1 MLFKQAL
8 LALGGLL
15 ACTVPRLCALGDVG
29 SALLAAGGVESA
41 AHDHQPRA
49 SEAQVPALH
58 NIPLQKQYV
67 PVLRGNKTV
76 AYKTAYYG
84 KVHVGSP
91 ESQAFTVVFD
101 TGSGHFILPSTAC
114 GSETCAKHRRYNRTE
129 SKSAVDIEY
138 DGTLVFP
145 DAVERDQVAIAFGT
159 GEVLGEFVREVVCL
173 DHTPANCVNLRIV
186 LATEMTPD
194 PFGLFAFDGV
204 LGLGLDALTLSPG
217 FSFFGQ
223 MAAQNPAVQPRFAV
237 FLARNDDG
245 ESMISFGGHD
255 ERRASAGLEWA
266 PVAMPELGYWQ
277 VQVKSVRIGD
287 TVLEDCADGSCRAIL
302 DTGTSLLGVPRQ
314 AARTM
319 HRLLARQVPNDSYSD
334 ASEIDCRRVPG
345 TQIHFDLGGPAVS
358 LSVEDY
364 SRPTPFNMTLPG
376 KNASGLFCRSL
387 LLPVDMKPPLGP
399 KVFIWGEPVLRRY
412 YTVYD
417 LAKKQIGFTPA
428 KQPTDS
434 STAAGL
440 RAVGAP
446 PLGSLVSG
454 APLAAEGAPPLPGA
468 PRPGSVAAE
477 VGGAAEITTA
487 APAVAT
493 AASEA

>member
-1 MLFKQAL
+1 MNFQSLIHMSKAL
-8 LALGGLL
+8 YTFGGLL
-15 ACTVPRLCALGDVG
+15 ACATLRVHALGG
-29 SALLAAGGVESA
+29 LASTLHAAGGAEGVLPEHHSSVA
-41 AHDHQPRA
+41 EA
-49 SEAQVPALH
+49 SQPALH
-58 NIPLQKQYV
+58 NVPLQKQYV
-67 PVLRGNKTV
+67 PVLKGNKTV
-76 AYKTAYYG
+76 AYKTAYFG

-91 ESQAFTVVFD
+91 ESKAFTVVFD

-114 GSETCAKHRRYNRTE
+114 ASETCEKHRRYNRTD

-138 DGTLVFP
+138 DGTLILP

-173 DHTPANCVNLRIV
+173 DERAETCVNLRIV
-186 LATEMTPD
+186 LATEMTSD

-204 LGLGLDALTLSPG
+204 LGLGLDALTLNPG

-255 ERRASAGLEWA
+255 ERRASGELDWA
-266 PVAMPELGYWQ
+266 PVAMQELGYWQ

-287 TVLEDCADGSCRAIL
+287 TVLEDCADGGCRAIL

-319 HRLLARQVPNDSYSD
+319 HRLLARHVPKDSYSD
-334 ASEIDCRRVPG
+334 ASEIDCRTVPG
-345 TQIHFDLGGPAVS
+345 TQIHFDLGGPTVS
-358 LSVEDY
+358 LAVEDY

-417 LAKKQIGFTPA
+417 FARKQIGFTPA
-428 KQPTDS
+428 RQAPGSS
-434 STAAGL
+434 STGL

-446 PLGSLVSG
+446 PPGSLVSG
-454 APLAAEGAPPLPGA
+454 APLATEGAK
-468 PRPGSVAAE
+468 RPGERAGE
-477 VGGAAEITTA
+477 
-487 APAVAT
+487 APA
-493 AASEA
+493 EA

>member
-1 MLFKQAL
+1 VTLP
-8 LALGGLL
+8 
-15 ACTVPRLCALGDVG
+15 VHALGDVA
-29 SALLAAGGVESA
+29 SALLAAGGVEA
-41 AHDHQPRA
+41 VLPDGRA
-49 SEAQVPALH
+49 NAPEVKQTALRT
-58 NIPLQKQYV
+58 IPLQKQYV

-76 AYKTAYYG
+76 AYKTAYFG

-114 GSETCAKHRRYNRTE
+114 GSETCGKHRRYNRTE

-138 DGTLVFP
+138 DGSLILP
-145 DAVERDQVAIAFGT
+145 DALERDQVAIAFGT

-173 DHTPANCVNLRIV
+173 DQTSENCVNLRIV

-204 LGLGLDALTLSPG
+204 LGLGLDALTLNPG
-217 FSFFGQ
+217 FSFFAQ
-223 MAAQNPAVQPRFAV
+223 MAEQNPSVHPRFAV

-255 ERRASAGLEWA
+255 ERRASTDLEWA
-266 PVAMPELGYWQ
+266 PVALPELGYWQ

-319 HRLLARQVPNDSYSD
+319 HRLLARHVPKDSYKDVSD
-334 ASEIDCRRVPG
+334 IDCRTVPG
-345 TQIHFDLGGPAVS
+345 TQIHFDLGGPTVS
-358 LSVEDY
+358 LAVEDY
-364 SRPTPFNMTLPG
+364 SRPSPFNMTLPG

-387 LLPVDMKPPLGP
+387 LLPVDMKAPLGP

-417 LAKKQIGFTPA
+417 LAKKQIGFSLA
-428 KQPTDS
+428 QQPVDS
-434 STAAGL
+434 SASTGL

-446 PLGSLVSG
+446 PPGSLVSG
-454 APLAAEGAPPLPGA
+454 APLAA
-468 PRPGSVAAE
+468 
-477 VGGAAEITTA
+477 GGAARARAGGAAVEVDGSAQITP
-487 APAVAT
+487 APPATVA
-493 AASEA
+493 EA